1 MDGGGGGIGSLH
13 DIRVPLSEIDIPG
26 ASLNSRNPANLIIP
40 QLKRWLQCRG
50 VPTKGKKAD
59 LVARYAYATLYTN
72 LALKYP
78 AKLGIVGGNFHT
90 I

>member
-26 ASLNSRNPANLIIP
+26 ASLNGRNLANLS

-50 VPTKGKKAD
+50 APTKGKKAN
-59 LVARYAYATLYTN
+59 LVAR
-72 LALKYP
+72 
-78 AKLGIVGGNFHT
+78 
-90 I
+90 